1 MAQWADCNLRPL
13 ISELKYHEKF
23 EEKTDSLI
31 LELRQKGL
39 LHENME
45 GSTINERAET
55 LAAYLNREC
64 TDESFHN
71 SLLEVLETFPAFK
84 DMAVKYRT
92 TTDNGTLRHMIEES
106 LGDPVLKSKEERMPE
121 LFNQVGEKMEGFYEA
136 SAGTSGSCSQEESQ
150 ETIDSLNTK
159 IDALTK
165 ELDELHLQKNHEVQ
179 RAEHAERLLKQQERE
194 YQIEKSA
201 SQNHIGDLR
210 KRINE
215 LEFELDEAQEKLQ
228 LKEDILKEAREKVAH
243 LQMRVNELELQK
255 EKNSSQGRS
264 QSHLD
269 ENGHTIAFVF
279 SANFGLVSAPAC

>member
-31 LELRQKGL
+31 LDLRQKRL
-39 LHENME
+39 LHKNME
-45 GSTINERAET
+45 GSTISERAEM

-84 DMAVKYRT
+84 DMAVKYKT
-92 TTDNGTLRHMIEES
+92 TTDNETHRHMIEKP
-106 LGDPVLKSKEERMPE
+106 LGDPVSKSKQERMPGR
-121 LFNQVGEKMEGFYEA
+121 FNQVGEKMEEFFEA
-136 SAGTSGSCSQEESQ
+136 SVGTSGSCSQEESQ

-179 RAEHAERLLKQQERE
+179 RADGAERRAEQAEQRADHAERLLKQQERE
-194 YQIEKSA
+194 YQIERSA
-201 SQNHIGDLR
+201 SYNHIGDLR

-215 LEFELDEAQEKLQ
+215 LKSELDEAQEKLQ
-228 LKEDILKEAREKVAH
+228 LKEDILKEVREKVAY
-243 LQMRVNELELQK
+243 LQMRVNELELEK
-255 EKNSSQGRS
+255 EKNSLQGLS
-264 QSHLD
+264 
-269 ENGHTIAFVF
+269 
-279 SANFGLVSAPAC
+279 